1 MKDQRDPVS
10 PDEYVLRRVLSEY
23 CDPSLS
29 EPVHPQGFYPTS
41 KDMDG
46 ISVFRA
52 LFVSPDRVA
61 SSGKN
66 PKGYYVA
73 RLRVSDIIALGLTVI
88 PNPKDDQ
95 LPGHALLPGL
105 STIEYTKN
113 KNNIKVLMYKLA
125 TLAGNEIV
133 FAPNQS

>member
-1 MKDQRDPVS
+1 MQALGFRPTDKD
-10 PDEYVLRRVLSEY
+10 
-23 CDPSLS
+23 
-29 EPVHPQGFYPTS
+29 T
-41 KDMDG
+41 DG

-88 PNPKDDQ
+88 PNPKDEQ
-95 LPGHALLPGL
+95 LPGHALIPEL
-105 STIEYTKN
+105 STVAYAKN
-113 KNNIKVLMYKLA
+113 KENAKFLLYRLA
-125 TLAGNEIV
+125 ILAGNEIV
-133 FAPNQS
+133 FAPEQS